1 MFKAHSTATD
11 TVGATTTVLGAGLAL
26 AAVTAAA
33 VLLATACR
41 NASLRDDCVSTGIHS
56 RPVCQSVKVRS
67 FGEQSVVV
75 ALVKALQCEAVL
87 GTGTTAGTSGGLG
100 SCAGEERI
108 ERFFRCLAL
117 LPFLSL
123 LLLQRQGQGRRDCP
137 DLLGR

>member
-56 RPVCQSVKVRS
+56 RPVC
-67 FGEQSVVV
+67 
-75 ALVKALQCEAVL
+75 
-87 GTGTTAGTSGGLG
+87 
-100 SCAGEERI
+100 
-108 ERFFRCLAL
+108 
-117 LPFLSL
+117 
-123 LLLQRQGQGRRDCP
+123 
-137 DLLGR
+137 